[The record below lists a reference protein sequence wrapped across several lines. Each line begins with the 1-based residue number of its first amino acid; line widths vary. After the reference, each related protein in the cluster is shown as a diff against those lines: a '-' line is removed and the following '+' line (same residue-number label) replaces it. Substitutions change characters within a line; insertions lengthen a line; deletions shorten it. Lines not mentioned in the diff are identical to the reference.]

1 MQSQTAFYLSCP
13 SESLAL
19 QPRALQSWTM
29 WMTSCKGL
37 ISFVSSIVD
46 LIHEYNH
53 VTVLSHVY
61 WANRSTIKELL
72 VVTLSNTYQMRQIWV
87 LTCLSHTRWK
97 GLSEWVMQQIYSL
110 QTNERVWPVPGR
122 DHLWSHS
129 WKQVGGGGGGEVG
142 VVSLWQG
149 AKKVIFKA
157 CHSGDLKLAYTSPN
171 VISTSPQNIL
181 MSRIHFTVPL

>member
-1 MQSQTAFYLSCP
+1 
-13 SESLAL
+13 
-19 QPRALQSWTM
+19 M

-61 WANRSTIKELL
+61 WANQSTIKELL
-72 VVTLSNTYQMRQIWV
+72 VVTLSNTYQMQQIWG

-110 QTNERVWPVPGR
+110 QTNEWVWPVPGR

-129 WKQVGGGGGGEVG
+129 WKQVGGGGGGGEVG

-181 MSRIHFTVPL
+181 MSRIDFTVLL

>member
-1 MQSQTAFYLSCP
+1 MYILQNYKSSHLQSQTAFYLSCP
-13 SESLAL
+13 SESLTL
-19 QPRALQSWTM
+19 QPRALQSWIM

-61 WANRSTIKELL
+61 WANQSTIKELL

-110 QTNERVWPVPGR
+110 QTNERVRPVPGR

-129 WKQVGGGGGGEVG
+129 WKQVGRGEVG
-142 VVSLWQG
+142 KWGLLVCGRVQRKS
-149 AKKVIFKA
+149 F
-157 CHSGDLKLAYTSPN
+157 LKLAIRVTWS
-171 VISTSPQNIL
+171 
-181 MSRIHFTVPL
+181 